1 MSLFVLPFLVLVPFV
16 LTVFIVIAVAA
27 FDHIN
32 VAARPTL
39 MPKAAHAERCADND
53 EDHLPATSA

>member
-27 FDHIN
+27 AFDHIN

-39 MPKAAHAERCADND
+39 MPKAAHAE
-53 EDHLPATSA
+53 